1 MDTRQFYPRNYVGV
15 FPLKT
20 LQSIFLRNNKY
31 IFVLV
36 RIIVDENYTFY
47 MIKYYGLMAWLE

>member
-20 LQSIFLRNNKY
+20 SQSIFLRNNKY

>member
-36 RIIVDENYTFY
+36 RIIELYVLYD
-47 MIKYYGLMAWLE
+47 